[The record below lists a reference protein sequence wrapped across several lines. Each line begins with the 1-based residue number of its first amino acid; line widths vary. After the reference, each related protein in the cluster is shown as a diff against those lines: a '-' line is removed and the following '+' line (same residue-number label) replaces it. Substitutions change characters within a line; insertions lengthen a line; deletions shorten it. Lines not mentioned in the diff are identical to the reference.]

1 MTLVLETLIWKMTV
15 VVSFS
20 WMRYLM
26 LGHYFSELFWT
37 FEMLD
42 LFDCLELHSGD
53 LDNGFAFR
61 DSDLGKMLIY
71 CFGNVAN

>member
-1 MTLVLETLIWKMTV
+1 
-15 VVSFS
+15 
-20 WMRYLM
+20 MRYLM